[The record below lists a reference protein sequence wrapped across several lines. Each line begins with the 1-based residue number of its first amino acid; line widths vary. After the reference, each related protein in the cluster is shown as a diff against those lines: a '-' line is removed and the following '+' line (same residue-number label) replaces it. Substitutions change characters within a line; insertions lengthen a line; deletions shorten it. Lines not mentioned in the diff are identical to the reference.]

1 MKLIDL
7 NVLLYV
13 VNRDAEQHEP
23 IRRWWEGALNG
34 DETLG
39 LPWSVL
45 LGFLRL
51 TTSRHVFGT
60 PIPLDQAAGLVDDW
74 LALDI
79 VCVPVAKPDHWQT
92 LRRLLSTSG
101 VAGNLTADAHL
112 AALAMS
118 HDAVLVSC
126 DRDFERFR
134 GVRREDP
141 LREPR

>member
-1 MKLIDL
+1 MVEHRLRWL
-7 NVLLYV
+7 
-13 VNRDAEQHEP
+13 P
-23 IRRWWEGALNG
+23 ILNG
-34 DETLG
+34 AQQVVG
-39 LPWSVL
+39 LLSA
-45 LGFLRL
+45 
-51 TTSRHVFGT
+51 
-60 PIPLDQAAGLVDDW
+60 DQAAGLVDDW

-101 VAGNLTADAHL
+101 VAGNLTTDAHL
-112 AALAMS
+112 AALAMT

-141 LREPR
+141 LK